1 MYYTYISQSTVYL
14 LYPVYTVLRIC
25 ACILHDTIHVAW
37 ILPYLCAGQP
47 KAAKHSFI
55 VGLVLLC
62 TWLLLIEVFTVSL
75 KTEFVKLFTSD
86 PCLLQAVSVPL
97 FLFLI
102 NVAGD
107 HTQGFL
113 SGVVR
118 GCGRQLSGAI
128 TNIFSYSIG
137 VSVGIVLAIVA
148 HLGVKGYWLGLSVAV
163 GIQTVTYSVI
173 LFTMSWKKQ
182 SVKAQKMARLVISES
197 GEGDSGETHEGHPS
211 KDMSVEM
218 VPLGE
223 SSTADGDNDQLLPQ
237 VDEMGDES
245 VKLLAVT
252 VFDDVYPE
260 TSSSDGQLSD
270 GSGSLPN
277 SVTDY
282 IVVDS
287 VETPP
292 NKPLLHT
299 VPDECADDE
308 HNSDIP
314 DNHDNNSRVIEINIK
329 QDIPLM
335 SEVEEDDNQMEEVV
349 VNPSAV
355 SNSRCVCLPLKTI
368 VYRIVLVTFVVGLL
382 VVSVVISQ
390 LFVYKP
396 IACSTNTTMTSNV
409 SNQSCNSI

>member
-1 MYYTYISQSTVYL
+1 MAAILPFHCLVCAYMYIIFHKVQYLFYSMYTYNTAWYNTCS
-14 LYPVYTVLRIC
+14 
-25 ACILHDTIHVAW
+25 LHESFHTSF
-37 ILPYLCAGQP
+37 AGHP
-47 KAAKHSFI
+47 KAAKYSFAI
-55 VGLVLLC
+55 GLIFLYA
-62 TWLLLIEVFTVSL
+62 WLLFIEVFTVSL
-75 KTEFVKLFTSD
+75 KTEFIKLFTSD

-118 GCGRQLSGAI
+118 ACGRQLSGAI

-148 HLGVKGYWLGLSVAV
+148 NLGVKGYWLGMSLAV
-163 GIQTVTYSVI
+163 GIQTVTYYIV

-237 VDEMGDES
+237 VDEMGHES

-252 VFDDVYPE
+252 VFDDVYLE
-260 TSSSDGQLSD
+260 ASSSDRQLSD
-270 GSGSLPN
+270 GGGSLSN
-277 SVTDY
+277 STSDY
-282 IVVDS
+282 VVADS
-287 VETPP
+287 VGTLP
-292 NKPLLHT
+292 NKLPLHT
-299 VPDECADDE
+299 VAEECADDE
-308 HNSDIP
+308 HNSGIP
-314 DNHDNNSRVIEINIK
+314 DNHDINSRVLEVDIE

-335 SEVEEDDNQMEEVV
+335 SEVEEDDNQTEKVV

-390 LFVYKP
+390 LFV
-396 IACSTNTTMTSNV
+396 
-409 SNQSCNSI
+409 